1 MFKTIAS
8 ITGLFI
14 AFSAITPSAAAY
26 AGVITDNRYGEH
38 PYEQRTREENRRK
51 ARAEERRSS
60 RGYQF
65 NNPAYYHPIYA
76 ERSVLH
82 PFFRKGGVSNYYEG
96 RYAAWRGYQDPARA
110 HQLSPDTYCMNFVYQ
125 RLPYRAGPYNHQCF

>member
-14 AFSAITPSAAAY
+14 AFSAMTPSAAAY
-26 AGVITDNRYGEH
+26 AGVMNDNRYGEH

-51 ARAEERRSS
+51 QLREDVRKSS
-60 RGYQF
+60 GYSF
-65 NNPAYYHPIYA
+65 DNPAYYHPIYA

-82 PFFRKGGVSNYYEG
+82 PFFRKGGVSNYIEG
-96 RYAAWRGYQDPARA
+96 SYAQWRGYQDPVRA